1 MAETAERQWSGKT
14 DGGNFGQR
22 FLLTTLR
29 SVPVRAFY
37 PALGVAVPF
46 YCIVNHKAFGCIKQY
61 FHEIQHFSK
70 WKSFWKTIQN
80 HFIFGKVVLDRFAIL
95 AGNSKQFKIEV
106 PNNELFVKLLDEPNG
121 FIVAGSHIGNFELL
135 GHFFN
140 QDKKFINIV
149 VYDGENANLQS
160 QRRASF
166 LAHNVKMIPVRED
179 LSHIFAIKE
188 ALDHGEIVAI
198 VCDRVFGSAK
208 TLTLDFLDRPAEFPL
223 GTFVL
228 AAQMECPVAALVA
241 MKERGTH
248 YRGFVKVFEQPT
260 EKSNIRSRSKLIAEQ
275 YTDFLATVLQQYPEQ
290 WFNFYDFWHL
300 NS

>member
-1 MAETAERQWSGKT
+1 MAETVDRQWSGKT

-29 SVPVRAFY
+29 NVPVRAFY
-37 PALGVAVPF
+37 PALGFAVPF
-46 YCIVNHKAFGCIKQY
+46 YCIVNHKAFGCIKHY

-80 HFIFGKVVLDRFAIL
+80 HFVFGKVVLDRFAIL

-106 PNNELFVKLLDEPNG
+106 PDNEPFVKMLEQPEG
-121 FIVAGSHIGNFELL
+121 FIVAGSHIGNFELV

-140 QDKKFINIV
+140 QDKKPINIV
-149 VYDGENANLQS
+149 VYDGENANLQNR
-160 QRRASF
+160 RRASF

-188 ALDHGEIVAI
+188 ALDKGEIVAI

-208 TLTLDFLDRPAEFPL
+208 TLTLDFLGRPAEFPL

-228 AAQMECPVAALVA
+228 AAQMECPVVSLVA
-241 MKERGTH
+241 VKERGTRYH
-248 YRGFVKVFEQPT
+248 GFVKILEMPA
-260 EKSNIRSRSKLIAEQ
+260 EGANIRARSRHFAEH
-275 YTDFLATVLQQYPEQ
+275 YANFLATILRQYPEQ
-290 WFNFYDFWHL
+290 WFNFYDFWKL
-300 NS
+300 NP